1 MTHEELKNYFRNK
14 LGWGWGYQA
23 REVFGFLC
31 EASEACKGGVILDA
45 GAGHQRYKPFFQ
57 DCLYIAQEHP
67 EAGKQNKGIK
77 EYDILCDVRSIPLRN
92 ECIDIILST
101 VSFEHMEYPQ
111 EFVNE
116 AFRVLKP
123 GGSLWLQAP
132 CVYNEHEVPYD
143 FQRVTRYGLMRHFR
157 HAGFNS
163 YWVKPNS
170 SSTATGIFALK
181 FGIQEDSRRLNAA
194 IYVKI
199 ITKVLLKLTDCYLRI
214 LKKVFDRGPFE
225 DTTMPICWISCATK
239 TGKLAPTN
247 RGNMDAKEFVKTNAL
262 GQ

>member
-1 MTHEELKNYFRNK
+1 MTRDELQEYFRDK
-14 LGWGWGYQA
+14 LRWGWDYQA
-23 REVFGFLC
+23 RVVFDFLC
-31 EASEACKGGVILDA
+31 QAADACKSGIVLDA

-67 EAGKQNKGIK
+67 EAGKQNKGIE
-77 EYDILCDVRSIPLRN
+77 EYDILCDVRTIPLQD
-92 ECIDIILST
+92 ECIDVVLST

-132 CVYNEHEVPYD
+132 CVYHEHEVPYD
-143 FQRVTRYGLMRHFR
+143 FQRLTRYGLIRHYR
-157 HAGFNS
+157 HAGFSS
-163 YWVKPNS
+163 YWVKPNT
-170 SSTATGIFALK
+170 SSTETGIFALRY
-181 FGIQEDSRRLNAA
+181 GIQEDSRRLNAA
-194 IYVKI
+194 FHVRV
-199 ITKVLLKLTDCYLRI
+199 ITNSLLKITDGYLRI

-239 TGKLAPTN
+239 SGDIKPTE
-247 RGNMDAKEFVKTNAL
+247 RGDMSAKEFVIANRRNR
-262 GQ
+262 